1 MDRSPPSVDEAGTS
15 LVRRSALSI
24 LTVVSAAVLVTTVSG
39 CHWFSTAGDRGPQG
53 CAALFVTGISPNHG
67 AAAGGTQVT
76 IDGSCFGTGDTA
88 DFGSK
93 PAQQTTVNSGHQ
105 VTATSP
111 PGSGTVKVTVV
122 TPGGTRSGGTVWFT
136 YQPSAALDPLPIAP
150 LSSWPGDAGGSSGR

>member
-53 CAALFVTGISPNHG
+53 CAALFATGISPNHG
-67 AAAGGTQVT
+67 AAAGDTQVT
-76 IDGSCFGTGDTA
+76 IDGSCSAPATQPTSAPSPHSRQQSIPGTR
-88 DFGSK
+88 SPR
-93 PAQQTTVNSGHQ
+93 PARQERDGEGHR
-105 VTATSP
+105 
-111 PGSGTVKVTVV
+111 V